1 MNSKLVR
8 RSLFARRLFQIG
20 AAVTA
25 ILLVI
30 AGLMSGADA
39 PPPSAIPTF
48 QKYCLQCHGKEP
60 GMGGVSLQAMMS
72 GPMTD
77 PAFPKWQRVVQ
88 ALEANRMPP
97 KGMPQPTDQEKQH
110 AVAWV
115 KSELTAYAN
124 KNAGDPGKVTVR
136 RLTGAEYGYTVK
148 DLTGL
153 DLDLTRDLAN
163 DSVGGE
169 GFMNFGD
176 VQFMQDAGMER
187 YLEAA
192 KVIAD
197 HAVIGAGPLQFFS
210 DPGQT
215 GFELSAISRIKDIYG
230 KYGLRTVSG
239 EGGVMFGLDKYT
251 RSFFVA
257 WQYRNRNELGLK
269 TATIES
275 LAKAEGVEPKFAQH
289 IWTVLNK
296 PALGYPLSEVAA
308 RWKKLPAPTADAK
321 VSAGLARAGAED
333 IQKFVTTWPSWL
345 FVRGDVAAG
354 GAGDESP
361 LMFNDKSLAAEKQ
374 HHFVFNSIGGAGR
387 GRAMTAGPRK
397 VYLIVAPVNPGL
409 TAKQTVIWRNATV
422 SFRQAPTGPAAA
434 PATGGAAGSLTPAQL
449 AVLNGRGR
457 GPAVPRIPLKSAVD
471 EATATRLGFGK
482 GPEGAKLSEND
493 FTSDGSVSFD
503 VAIPAGAI
511 GYDVWV
517 DAEIGGQRDQVLRL
531 TISDR
536 ADGGAARGTPP
547 HAILGDPESA
557 AYKAFKSGVM
567 ELATLMP
574 PNSHAEPT
582 PADKDPPPAP
592 FDPTY
597 NTPEH
602 DAFDTR
608 VKYLRDDKFVVE
620 NMIDDATRK
629 KLNDAWFDLKSS
641 FDYYDAYLGLLA
653 EKYKYDLKG
662 AKMATLT
669 KAQVDAMPAEIRQ
682 WVAPLRNDYL
692 ETMAAEGAG
701 KAQHLE
707 DCLKFAANA
716 WRRPL
721 TVQEKESLRAFY
733 RSALVEEKDHK
744 KAIRSVL
751 ARILVSPGFLY
762 RVELASDTTSLKPL
776 TDWEVAGRLSY
787 FLWSSIPDDE
797 LRRAAGAGELRSADN
812 VQKQVRRM
820 LADPKAR
827 RLSTE
832 FFGQWLGFYRFDQFK
847 GVDTGRFPEFTEQV
861 KSAMYDEAVSFFEY
875 VVRQNRPIKDILFAD
890 YSFLNQPLAK
900 YYNVPKE
907 VKSVAAVEKVD
918 GANAFKRGGLLR
930 LGAVLTVTSAPLRT
944 SPVKRGDWVMR
955 RILGTPVPPP
965 PADAG
970 SIPADDKL
978 FGAMTLREKL
988 ESHKRN
994 ATCAGC
1000 HTRID
1005 PLGFPLEHYDSTG
1018 RWREKYVDGKD
1029 IYDGGTLQ
1037 DKTEISGAQG
1047 LIDYLRTKEDQ
1058 VRRQLSFKLIGYALG
1073 RTVLPS
1079 DTPLID
1085 QMVAAGGNT
1094 TFADLAAQIATSKQF
1109 RNRPAKELT
1118 PAATR
1123 QVAKNVRDSG
1133 KAGAE

>member
-1 MNSKLVR
+1 MLV
-8 RSLFARRLFQIG
+8 
-20 AAVTA
+20 
-25 ILLVI
+25 LLVI
-30 AGLMSGADA
+30 AGLVRGADA
-39 PPPSAIPTF
+39 PPPGAAPTF
-48 QKYCLQCHGKEP
+48 QKYCLQCHGTEP
-60 GMGGVSLQAMMS
+60 GMGGVSLKAMLT
-72 GPMTD
+72 GPMND
-77 PAFPKWQRVVQ
+77 AAFPKWQRVVQ
-88 ALEANRMPP
+88 ALDANRMPP
-97 KGMPQPTDQEKQH
+97 KGMPQPSDQEKQH
-110 AVAWV
+110 ALAWV

-136 RLTGAEYGYTVK
+136 RLTGAEYGYTLK
-148 DLTGL
+148 DVTGL

-192 KVIAD
+192 KIVAN
-197 HAVIGAGPLQFFS
+197 HAVIGAGPVEFFS

-215 GFELSAISRIKDIYG
+215 GFELSAISRVKDIYG

-239 EGGVMFGLDKYT
+239 EGGIMFGLDKYT
-251 RSFFVA
+251 RALFLA
-257 WQYRNRNELGLK
+257 WQYRYRNELSLR
-269 TATIES
+269 TSTLES
-275 LAKAEGVEPKFAQH
+275 LAKAEGIQPRLAEH
-289 IWTVLNK
+289 IWAILNR

-308 RWKKLPAPTADAK
+308 RWKKLPVPTADLK
-321 VSAGLARAGAED
+321 LSNGLARAGAED

-361 LMFNDKSLAAEKQ
+361 LMFNDKTLAAEKS

-409 TAKQTVIWRNATV
+409 TAKQVVVWRNPTV
-422 SFRQAPTGPAAA
+422 AMRQAPTGPPPAAA
-434 PATGGAAGSLTPAQL
+434 GAAGGTLTPAQL
-449 AVLNGRGR
+449 AALRGR
-457 GPAVPRIPLKSAVD
+457 GPAGPRMALKSVVD
-471 EATATRLGFGK
+471 AATAARLGFGK
-482 GPEGAKLSEND
+482 GPEGVKLGEND
-493 FTSDGSVSFD
+493 FISEGSVSFD
-503 VAIPAGAI
+503 LPVPAGAI
-511 GYDVWV
+511 GFDVQL
-517 DAEIGGQRDQVLRL
+517 DAEIGVQHDQVLRL

-547 HAILGDPESA
+547 HAILGDPDSA
-557 AYKAFKSGVM
+557 AYKAFKAGVM

-608 VKYLRDDKFVVE
+608 VKYLRDDQFVVE
-620 NMIDDATRK
+620 YMIDGGIRK
-629 KLNDAWFDLKSS
+629 RLNDAWHDLKSS

-682 WVAPLRNDYL
+682 WVTPLRNDYL
-692 ETMAAEGAG
+692 ETTAAEGAG
-701 KAQHLE
+701 KSQHIE
-707 DCLKFAANA
+707 DCLKFAGQA

-721 TVQEKESLRAFY
+721 TEKEKEGLRAFY
-733 RSALVEEKDHK
+733 RTTLLEEKDHK
-744 KAIRSVL
+744 KAIRAVI
-751 ARILVSPGFLY
+751 ARILVSPAFLY
-762 RVELASDTTSLKPL
+762 RVELAADTVGVKPL
-776 TDWEVAGRLSY
+776 SDWELAGRLSY
-787 FLWSSIPDDE
+787 FLWSSVPDEE

-812 VQKQVRRM
+812 VRKQVRRM
-820 LADPKAR
+820 LADTKAR

-832 FFGQWLGFYRFDQFK
+832 FFGQWLGFYRFDQYK
-847 GVDTGRFPEFTEQV
+847 GVDTGRFPEFTDKV

-875 VVRQNRPIKDILFAD
+875 VVRENRPIQDIVFAD

-900 YYNVPKE
+900 YYGVPKE
-907 VKSVAAVEKVD
+907 VKSTGAVERVD

-970 SIPADDKL
+970 SIPADDKM

-1018 RWREKYVDGKD
+1018 RWREKYIDGKD

-1109 RNRPAKELT
+1109 RNRPAREMA
-1118 PAATR
+1118 PVAAKQIAGNTT
-1123 QVAKNVRDSG
+1123 KTSVRNSG
-1133 KAGAE
+1133 KAGTE